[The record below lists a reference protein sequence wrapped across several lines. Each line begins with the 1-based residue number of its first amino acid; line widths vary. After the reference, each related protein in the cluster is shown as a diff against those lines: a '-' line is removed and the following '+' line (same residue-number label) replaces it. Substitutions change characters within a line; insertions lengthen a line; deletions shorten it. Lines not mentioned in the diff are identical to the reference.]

1 MSNRLPSTRTTPTP
15 AQVEE
20 RISALHGR
28 LEAHPV
34 LPTRCCVRRDRA
46 ATTAE
51 RRVLSDVAERLR
63 AELTAASNP
72 RHVDTVVTRVLLGFE
87 QGRGRGDDEGYRQTL
102 LALHR
107 GLDGTDGRRVL
118 ADDLPGF
125 LDRHPAFR
133 AQGEALARFFSAS
146 RRAFFGRQTA
156 AARESWPFAE
166 AEATLRRLAA
176 AERTA

>member
-1 MSNRLPSTRTTPTP
+1 
-15 AQVEE
+15 A
-20 RISALHGR
+20 
-28 LEAHPV
+28 
-34 LPTRCCVRRDRA
+34 RDRA
-46 ATTAE
+46 WWLFAKRPA
-51 RRVLSDVAERLR
+51 RPFSAALR
-63 AELTAASNP
+63 GLKA
-72 RHVDTVVTRVLLGFE
+72 V
-87 QGRGRGDDEGYRQTL
+87 RGRGDDEGYRQTL